1 MKKLQRYRC
10 DGNYTD
16 GPCNNGEWVEYKD
29 AAEIERRNEE
39 LEQRNE
45 KLEVMVKEL
54 EKYLLDRNWEV
65 YKLRA
70 KMRSMEQVAKFRI
83 ENLTVLGD

>member
-1 MKKLQRYRC
+1 MSNAKEIAELEQENKDKDNEINILTESAAKLI
-10 DGNYTD
+10 GK
-16 GPCNNGEWVEYKD
+16 VH
-29 AAEIERRNEE
+29 A